1 MMNAT
6 LLQADHE
13 VARILDRELQ
23 RQQTTLMMIPS
34 ENYASRAVMA
44 VAGSVLTN
52 KYAEGYPG
60 KRYYNGCANYDAIEQ
75 LAIDRAKELFRCD
88 HANVQ
93 LVTGT
98 QANMAA
104 YFCLLQPGDR
114 MLAMRLDHG
123 GHLSHGRSNNFSG
136 IFYEPHFYG
145 LSPETDRIDYDAV
158 LEVAKRVRPRL
169 ILAGASAYPRIIDFQ
184 RFREIADEVGAYLM
198 ADIAHIVGLVAA
210 GSHPDPVPFCEVVT
224 STTHK
229 TLRGPRG
236 ALVLCRQEFA
246 QKTDE
251 AVFPGIQAGPLMHIV
266 AAKAVAFK
274 EAQSFGFREYQRQ
287 IIRNCQALAQSLLE
301 EGFQL
306 VTGGTDNHLTLL
318 NLTNKGITGRRA
330 ADLLEQA
337 GIVVNKNTVPND
349 PLPPVETSGI
359 RPGTPAVTTRGM
371 REQEMDHI
379 GKLIARVVH
388 DRGEHE
394 EVIEEVRK
402 EVLELCDNF
411 PIYQDLI

>member
-1 MMNAT
+1 MMNRT

-13 VARILDRELQ
+13 VAKIIDQELE
-23 RQQTTLMMIPS
+23 RQKTTLMMIPS
-34 ENYASRAVMA
+34 ENYASRATMA
-44 VAGSVLTN
+44 ASGSVLTN
-52 KYAEGYPG
+52 KYAEGYVG
-60 KRYYNGCANYDAIEQ
+60 KRYYNGCANYDLIEQ
-75 LAIDRAKELFRCD
+75 LAIDRAKALFRCD

-98 QANMAA
+98 QANMSA
-104 YFCLLQPGDR
+104 YFALLKQGDR
-114 MLAMRLDHG
+114 ILSMRLDHG

-136 IFYEPHFYG
+136 VYYEPHFYG
-145 LSPETDRIDYDAV
+145 VDPDTERIDYDNV
-158 LEVAKRVRPRL
+158 MEMAKEVRPRM

-184 RFREIADEVGAYLM
+184 RLREIADEVDAYLL

-236 ALVLCRQEFA
+236 ALILCKAEYAARI
-246 QKTDE
+246 DE

-287 IIRNCQALAQSLLE
+287 IIRNAQALAQTLLE
-301 EGFQL
+301 EGFEL
-306 VTGGTDNHLTLL
+306 VSGGTDNHLMLVKL
-318 NLTNKGITGRRA
+318 HDKGISGRDA
-330 ADLLEQA
+330 ADLLEKA
-337 GIVVNKNTVPND
+337 GIVVNKNTIPDD
-349 PLPPVETSGI
+349 PLPPAETSGI
-359 RPGTPAVTTRGM
+359 RPGTPALTTRGM
-371 REQEMDHI
+371 RESEMQAI

-388 DRGEHE
+388 DKGQDET
-394 EVIEEVRK
+394 VIEEARK
-402 EVLELCDNF
+402 DVLELCEAF
-411 PIYQDLI
+411 PIYQDII

>member
-13 VARILDRELQ
+13 VARLIDRELERQ
-23 RQQTTLMMIPS
+23 RTTLMMIPS
-34 ENYASRAVMA
+34 ENYASRATMA
-44 VAGSVLTN
+44 AAGSVLTN

-60 KRYYNGCANYDAIEQ
+60 RRYYNGCEVYDAIET
-75 LAIDRAKELFRCD
+75 LAIERAKELFRAE

-104 YFCLLQPGDR
+104 YFALLRGGDR
-114 MLAMRLDHG
+114 ILSMRLDHG

-136 IFYEPHFYG
+136 VWYEPHFYG
-145 LSPETDRIDYDAV
+145 IDPDTERIDYDGV
-158 LEVAKRVRPRL
+158 LEVAKEVRPKL
-169 ILAGASAYPRIIDFQ
+169 IVAGASAYPRIIDFK

-210 GSHPDPVPFCEVVT
+210 GSHPDPVPVCEVVT

-236 ALVLCRQEFA
+236 ALILCRQEWA
-246 QKTDE
+246 ERIDE
-251 AVFPGIQAGPLMHIV
+251 AVFPGIQAGPLMHII

-287 IIRNCQALAQSLLE
+287 IIRNAQALAQSLLE
-301 EGFQL
+301 EGFEL
-306 VTGGTDNHLTLL
+306 VSGGTDNHLMLVKL
-318 NLTNKGITGRRA
+318 VSKGVSGREA
-330 ADLLEQA
+330 ADLLERA
-337 GIVVNKNTVPND
+337 GIVVNKNTIPND
-349 PLPPVETSGI
+349 PLPPSETSGI
-359 RPGTPAVTTRGM
+359 RPGTPALTTRGM
-371 REQEMDHI
+371 REQEMHRI
-379 GKLIARVVH
+379 GKLIARVIH

-394 EVIEEVRK
+394 HVIEEVRK
-402 EVLELCDNF
+402 EVLELCDAF
-411 PIYQDLI
+411 PIYQDIV

>member
-13 VARILDRELQ
+13 VARLIDRELE

-44 VAGSVLTN
+44 AAGSVLTN

-60 KRYYNGCANYDAIEQ
+60 KRYYNGCENYDAIEQ
-75 LAIDRAKELFRCD
+75 LAIDRAQELFRAD

-104 YFCLLQPGDR
+104 YFALLDKGDR
-114 MLAMRLDHG
+114 ILSMRLDHG

-136 IFYEPHFYG
+136 VWYEPHFYG
-145 LSPETDRIDYDAV
+145 VDPDTERIDYDNV
-158 LEVAKRVRPRL
+158 LAIAREVRPKL
-169 ILAGASAYPRIIDFQ
+169 IVTGASAYPRIIDFK
-184 RFREIADEVGAYLM
+184 RFREIADEVGAYLL

-210 GSHPDPVPFCEVVT
+210 GSHPDPVPLCEVVT

-236 ALVLCRQEFA
+236 ALILCRGDWA
-246 QKTDE
+246 SKIDE
-251 AVFPGIQAGPLMHIV
+251 SVFPGIQAGPLMHII

-287 IIRNCQALAQSLLE
+287 IIRNAQALAQSLLE
-301 EGFQL
+301 EGFEL
-306 VTGGTDNHLTLL
+306 VSGGTDNHLMLVKL
-318 NLTNKGITGRRA
+318 IGKGITGRDA
-330 ADLLEQA
+330 ANLLEQA
-337 GIVVNKNTVPND
+337 GICLNKNTIPND
-349 PLPPVETSGI
+349 PLSPAETSGI
-359 RPGTPAVTTRGM
+359 RPGTPALTTRGM
-371 REQEMDHI
+371 REQEMHHI
-379 GKLIARVVH
+379 GKLIARVIA
-388 DRGEHE
+388 DKGEHE
-394 EVIEEVRK
+394 EVVAEVRK
-402 EVLELCDNF
+402 DVLELCEAF
-411 PIYQDLI
+411 PIYHDIV

>member
-13 VARILDRELQ
+13 VARLIDRELE

-44 VAGSVLTN
+44 AAGSVLTN

-60 KRYYNGCANYDAIEQ
+60 KRYYNGCDNYDAIEQ
-75 LAIDRAKELFRCD
+75 LAIDRAKELFRAE

-104 YFCLLQPGDR
+104 YFALLEKGDR
-114 MLAMRLDHG
+114 ILAMRLDHG

-136 IFYEPHFYG
+136 VWYEPHFYG
-145 LSPETDRIDYDAV
+145 VDPDTERIDYDNV
-158 LEVAKRVRPRL
+158 LAVAKEVRPKL
-169 ILAGASAYPRIIDFQ
+169 IVTGASAYPRIIDFK
-184 RFREIADEVGAYLM
+184 RFREIADEVGAYLL

-210 GSHPDPVPFCEVVT
+210 GSHPDPVPLCEVVT

-236 ALVLCRQEFA
+236 ALILCRA
-246 QKTDE
+246 DRAAKIDE
-251 AVFPGIQAGPLMHIV
+251 SVFPGIQAGPLMHIV

-287 IIRNCQALAQSLLE
+287 IIRNAQALAQSLME
-301 EGFQL
+301 EGFEL
-306 VTGGTDNHLTLL
+306 VSGGTDNHLMLVKLL
-318 NLTNKGITGRRA
+318 GKGISGRDA
-330 ADLLEQA
+330 ANLLEQA
-337 GIVVNKNTVPND
+337 GIVLNKNTIPND
-349 PLPPVETSGI
+349 PLSPAETSGI
-359 RPGTPAVTTRGM
+359 RPGTPALTTRGM
-371 REQEMDHI
+371 REQEMHRI
-379 GKLIARVVH
+379 GKLIARVIA

-394 EVIEEVRK
+394 EVVEGVRQ
-402 EVLELCDNF
+402 EVLELCDAF
-411 PIYQDLI
+411 PIYHDII

>member
-13 VARILDRELQ
+13 VARLIDRELE

-44 VAGSVLTN
+44 AAGSVLTN

-60 KRYYNGCANYDAIEQ
+60 KRYYNGCENYDAIEQ
-75 LAIDRAKELFRCD
+75 LAIDRAKELFRAD

-104 YFCLLQPGDR
+104 YFALLEKGDR
-114 MLAMRLDHG
+114 ILSMRLDHG

-136 IFYEPHFYG
+136 VWYEPHFYG
-145 LSPETDRIDYDAV
+145 VDPDTERIDYDNV
-158 LEVAKRVRPRL
+158 LAVAKEVRPKL
-169 ILAGASAYPRIIDFQ
+169 IVTGASAYPRIIDFK
-184 RFREIADEVGAYLM
+184 RFREIADEVGAYLL

-210 GSHPDPVPFCEVVT
+210 GSHPDPVPLCEVVT

-236 ALVLCRQEFA
+236 ALILCQQEWA
-246 QKTDE
+246 ARIDE
-251 AVFPGIQAGPLMHIV
+251 SVFPGIQAGPLMHIL

-287 IIRNCQALAQSLLE
+287 IIRNAQALAQSLLE
-301 EGFQL
+301 EGFEL
-306 VTGGTDNHLTLL
+306 VSGGTDNHLMLVKL
-318 NLTNKGITGRRA
+318 IGKGISGRDA
-330 ADLLEQA
+330 ANTLERA
-337 GIVVNKNTVPND
+337 GIVLNKNTIPND
-349 PLPPVETSGI
+349 PLSPAETSGI
-359 RPGTPAVTTRGM
+359 RPGTPALTTRGM
-371 REQEMDHI
+371 REQEMHRI
-379 GKLIARVVH
+379 GKLIARVIE
-388 DRGEHE
+388 DKGEHE
-394 EVIEEVRK
+394 EVIAEVRK
-402 EVLELCDNF
+402 EVLDLCDAF
-411 PIYQDLI
+411 PIYHDIV

>member
-13 VARILDRELQ
+13 VARLIDRELE

-44 VAGSVLTN
+44 AAGSVLTN

-60 KRYYNGCANYDAIEQ
+60 KRYYNGCENYDAIEQ
-75 LAIDRAKELFRCD
+75 LAIDRAKELFRAD

-104 YFCLLQPGDR
+104 YFALLSKGDR
-114 MLAMRLDHG
+114 ILSMRLDHG

-136 IFYEPHFYG
+136 VWYEPHFYG
-145 LSPETDRIDYDAV
+145 VDPDTERIDYDGV
-158 LEVAKRVRPRL
+158 LAVAKEVRPKL
-169 ILAGASAYPRIIDFQ
+169 IVTGASAYPRIIDFK
-184 RFREIADEVGAYLM
+184 RFREIADEVGAYLL

-210 GSHPDPVPFCEVVT
+210 GSHPDPVPLCEVVT

-236 ALVLCRQEFA
+236 ALILCQEEWA
-246 QKTDE
+246 GRIDE
-251 AVFPGIQAGPLMHIV
+251 SVFPGIQAGPLMHIL

-287 IIRNCQALAQSLLE
+287 IIRNAQALAQSLLE
-301 EGFQL
+301 EGFEL
-306 VTGGTDNHLTLL
+306 VSGGTDNHLMLVKL
-318 NLTNKGITGRRA
+318 IGKGLSGREA
-330 ADLLEQA
+330 ADTLERA
-337 GIVVNKNTVPND
+337 GIVVNKNTIPND
-349 PLPPVETSGI
+349 PLSPAETSGI
-359 RPGTPAVTTRGM
+359 RPGTPALTTRGM
-371 REQEMDHI
+371 REQEMHRI
-379 GKLIARVVH
+379 GKLIARVVE
-388 DRGEHE
+388 DKGEHE
-394 EVIEEVRK
+394 EVIAEVRK
-402 EVLELCDNF
+402 QVLDLCDAF
-411 PIYQDLI
+411 PIYHDII

>member
-13 VARILDRELQ
+13 VARLIDRELE

-44 VAGSVLTN
+44 AAGSVLTN

-60 KRYYNGCANYDAIEQ
+60 RRYYNGCAIYDAIEQ
-75 LAIDRAKELFRCD
+75 LAIDRAKELFRAD

-104 YFCLLQPGDR
+104 YFALLEKGDR
-114 MLAMRLDHG
+114 ILSMRLDHG

-136 IFYEPHFYG
+136 VWYEPHFYG
-145 LSPETDRIDYDAV
+145 VDSDTERIDYDNV
-158 LEVAKRVRPRL
+158 LAVAKEVRPKL
-169 ILAGASAYPRIIDFQ
+169 IVTGASAYPRIIDFK
-184 RFREIADEVGAYLM
+184 RFREIADEVGAYLL

-210 GSHPDPVPFCEVVT
+210 GSHPDPVPLCEVVT

-236 ALVLCRQEFA
+236 ALILCRGEWA
-246 QKTDE
+246 ARIDE
-251 AVFPGIQAGPLMHIV
+251 AVFPGIQAGPLMHIL

-287 IIRNCQALAQSLLE
+287 IIRNAQALAQSLLE
-301 EGFQL
+301 EGFEL
-306 VTGGTDNHLTLL
+306 VSGGTDNHLMLVKL
-318 NLTNKGITGRRA
+318 IGKGISGRDA
-330 ADLLEQA
+330 ADLLERA
-337 GIVVNKNTVPND
+337 GIVANKNTIPND
-349 PLPPVETSGI
+349 PLSPAETSGI
-359 RPGTPAVTTRGM
+359 RPGTPALTTRGM
-371 REQEMDHI
+371 REQEMHHI
-379 GKLIARVVH
+379 GKLISRVVL
-388 DRGEHE
+388 DKGEHE
-394 EVIEEVRK
+394 EVIAEVRK
-402 EVLELCDNF
+402 EVLDLCDAF
-411 PIYQDLI
+411 PIYHDIV

>member
-13 VARILDRELQ
+13 VARLIDRELE

-34 ENYASRAVMA
+34 ENYASRATMA
-44 VAGSVLTN
+44 AAGSVLTN

-60 KRYYNGCANYDAIEQ
+60 KRYYNGCEIYDAIEQ
-75 LAIDRAKELFRCD
+75 LAIDRAKELFRAD

-104 YFCLLQPGDR
+104 YFALLEKGDR
-114 MLAMRLDHG
+114 ILSMRLDHG

-136 IFYEPHFYG
+136 VWYEPHFYG
-145 LSPETDRIDYDAV
+145 VDPDTERIDYDNVLAV
-158 LEVAKRVRPRL
+158 AREVRPKL
-169 ILAGASAYPRIIDFQ
+169 IVTGASAYPRIIDFK
-184 RFREIADEVGAYLM
+184 RFREIADEVGAYLL

-210 GSHPDPVPFCEVVT
+210 GSHPDPVPLCEVVT

-236 ALVLCRQEFA
+236 ALILCRQEWA
-246 QKTDE
+246 AKIDE
-251 AVFPGIQAGPLMHIV
+251 SVFPGIQAGPLMHIL

-287 IIRNCQALAQSLLE
+287 IIRNAQALAQSLLE
-301 EGFQL
+301 EGFEL
-306 VTGGTDNHLTLL
+306 VSGGTDNHLMLVKL
-318 NLTNKGITGRRA
+318 IGKGISGRDA
-330 ADLLEQA
+330 ADTLERA
-337 GIVVNKNTVPND
+337 GIVVNKNTIPND
-349 PLPPVETSGI
+349 PLSPAETSGI
-359 RPGTPAVTTRGM
+359 RPGTPALTTRGM
-371 REQEMDHI
+371 REQEMHRI
-379 GKLIARVVH
+379 GKLIARVIE
-388 DRGEHE
+388 DKGEHE
-394 EVIEEVRK
+394 EVIAEVRK
-402 EVLELCDNF
+402 EVLDLCDAF
-411 PIYQDLI
+411 PIYHDII

>member
-13 VARILDRELQ
+13 VARLIDRELE

-44 VAGSVLTN
+44 AAGSVLTN

-60 KRYYNGCANYDAIEQ
+60 KRYYNGCENYDAIEQ
-75 LAIDRAKELFRCD
+75 LAIDRAKELFRAD

-104 YFCLLQPGDR
+104 YFALLSKGDR
-114 MLAMRLDHG
+114 ILSMRLDHG

-136 IFYEPHFYG
+136 VWYEPHFYG
-145 LSPETDRIDYDAV
+145 VDPDTERIDYDGV
-158 LEVAKRVRPRL
+158 LAVAKEVRPKL
-169 ILAGASAYPRIIDFQ
+169 IVTGASAYPRIIDFK
-184 RFREIADEVGAYLM
+184 RFREIADEVGAYLL

-210 GSHPDPVPFCEVVT
+210 GSHPDPVPLCEVVT

-236 ALVLCRQEFA
+236 ALILCQEEWA
-246 QKTDE
+246 GRIDE
-251 AVFPGIQAGPLMHIV
+251 SVFPGIQAGPLMHIL

-287 IIRNCQALAQSLLE
+287 IIRNAQALAQSLLE
-301 EGFQL
+301 EGFEL
-306 VTGGTDNHLTLL
+306 VSGGTDNHLMLVKL
-318 NLTNKGITGRRA
+318 IGKGLSGREA
-330 ADLLEQA
+330 ADTLERA
-337 GIVVNKNTVPND
+337 GIVVNKNTIPND
-349 PLPPVETSGI
+349 PLSPAETSGI
-359 RPGTPAVTTRGM
+359 RPGTPALTTRGM
-371 REQEMDHI
+371 REQEMHRI
-379 GKLIARVVH
+379 GKLIARVVE
-388 DRGEHE
+388 DKGEHE
-394 EVIEEVRK
+394 EVIAEVRK
-402 EVLELCDNF
+402 EVLDLCDAF
-411 PIYQDLI
+411 PIYHDII

>member
-13 VARILDRELQ
+13 IARLIDRELE

-44 VAGSVLTN
+44 AAGSCLTN

-60 KRYYNGCANYDAIEQ
+60 KRYYNGCDLYDAVER
-75 LAIDRAKELFRCD
+75 LAIDRANELFRAD

-104 YFCLLQPGDR
+104 YFALLEKGDR
-114 MLAMRLDHG
+114 ILSMRLDHG

-136 IFYEPHFYG
+136 VWYEPHFYG
-145 LSPETDRIDYDAV
+145 VDPDTERIDYDSV
-158 LEVAKRVRPRL
+158 LAIAREVRPKL
-169 ILAGASAYPRIIDFQ
+169 IVTGASAYPRIIDFK
-184 RFREIADEVGAYLM
+184 RFRDIADEVGAYLL

-210 GSHPDPVPFCEVVT
+210 GSHPDPVPLCEVVT

-236 ALVLCRQEFA
+236 ALILCRQDWA
-246 QKTDE
+246 SRIDE
-251 AVFPGIQAGPLMHIV
+251 AVFPGIQAGPLMHII

-287 IIRNCQALAQSLLE
+287 IIRNAQALAQSLLE
-301 EGFQL
+301 EGFEL
-306 VTGGTDNHLTLL
+306 VSGGTDNHLMLVKL
-318 NLTNKGITGRRA
+318 IDKGISGRDA
-330 ADLLEQA
+330 AYLLERA
-337 GIVVNKNTVPND
+337 GIVVNKNTIPND
-349 PLPPVETSGI
+349 PLPPAESSGI
-359 RPGTPAVTTRGM
+359 RPGTPALTTRGM
-371 REQEMDHI
+371 REQEMHHI

-388 DRGEHE
+388 DKGEHE
-394 EVIEEVRK
+394 EVVAEVRQA
-402 EVLELCDNF
+402 VLDLCDAF
-411 PIYQDLI
+411 PIYQDIV

>member
-1 MMNAT
+1 MLNAT

-13 VARILDRELQ
+13 IARLIDRELE

-44 VAGSVLTN
+44 AAGSCLTN

-60 KRYYNGCANYDAIEQ
+60 KRYYNGCEYYDAIEQ
-75 LAIDRAKELFRCD
+75 LAIDRAKQLFRAD

-104 YFCLLQPGDR
+104 YFALLEKGDR
-114 MLAMRLDHG
+114 ILSMRLDHG

-136 IFYEPHFYG
+136 VWYEPHFYG
-145 LSPETDRIDYDAV
+145 VDPDTERIDYDNV
-158 LEVAKRVRPRL
+158 LEVAKKVRPKL

-184 RFREIADEVGAYLM
+184 RFREIADEVGAYLL

-210 GSHPDPVPFCEVVT
+210 GSHPDPVPVCEVVT

-236 ALVLCRQEFA
+236 ALILCKQEWA
-246 QKTDE
+246 ERIDE
-251 AVFPGIQAGPLMHIV
+251 AVFPGIQAGPLMHII
-266 AAKAVAFK
+266 AAKAVSFK

-287 IIRNCQALAQSLLE
+287 IIRNAQALAQSLLE
-301 EGFQL
+301 EGFDL
-306 VTGGTDNHLTLL
+306 VSGGTDNHLMLVK
-318 NLTNKGITGRRA
+318 LTNEDISGREA
-330 ADLLEQA
+330 AELLERA
-337 GIVVNKNTVPND
+337 GIVVNKNTIPND
-349 PLPPVETSGI
+349 PRSPAETSGI
-359 RPGTPAVTTRGM
+359 RPGTPALTTRGM
-371 REQEMDHI
+371 REPEMFHI
-379 GKLIARVVH
+379 GKLIARLIH
-388 DRGEHE
+388 DKGEHE
-394 EVIEEVRK
+394 EVIGEVRK
-402 EVLELCDNF
+402 EVLELCDAF
-411 PIYQDLI
+411 PIYHDIV

>member
-1 MMNAT
+1 MNAT

-13 VARILDRELQ
+13 VARLIDRELE

-44 VAGSVLTN
+44 AAGSVLTN

-60 KRYYNGCANYDAIEQ
+60 KRYYNGCDNYDAIEQ
-75 LAIDRAKELFRCD
+75 LAIDRAKELFRAE

-104 YFCLLQPGDR
+104 YFALLEKGDR
-114 MLAMRLDHG
+114 ILAMRLDHG

-136 IFYEPHFYG
+136 VWYEPHFYG
-145 LSPETDRIDYDAV
+145 VDPDTERIDYDNV
-158 LEVAKRVRPRL
+158 LAVAKEVRPKL
-169 ILAGASAYPRIIDFQ
+169 IVTGASAYPRIIDFK
-184 RFREIADEVGAYLM
+184 RFREIADEVGAYLL

-210 GSHPDPVPFCEVVT
+210 GSHPDPVPLCEVVT

-236 ALVLCRQEFA
+236 ALILCRA
-246 QKTDE
+246 DRAAKIDE
-251 AVFPGIQAGPLMHIV
+251 SVFPGIQAGPLMHIV

-287 IIRNCQALAQSLLE
+287 IIRNAQALAQSLME
-301 EGFQL
+301 EGFEL
-306 VTGGTDNHLTLL
+306 VSGGTDNHLMLVKLL
-318 NLTNKGITGRRA
+318 GKGISGRDA
-330 ADLLEQA
+330 ANLLEQA
-337 GIVVNKNTVPND
+337 GIVLNKNTIPND
-349 PLPPVETSGI
+349 PLSPAETSGI
-359 RPGTPAVTTRGM
+359 RPGTPALTTRGM
-371 REQEMDHI
+371 REQEMHRI
-379 GKLIARVVH
+379 GKLIARVIA

-394 EVIEEVRK
+394 EVVEGVRQ
-402 EVLELCDNF
+402 EVLELCDAF
-411 PIYQDLI
+411 PIYHDII